1 MKNSL
6 KSKLVFSFLAV
17 ALIVVLVVS
26 VVIRLTSGQSLVN
39 LVVDQET
46 ADLTQAVQ
54 EYYASN
60 GSMDGFNEYFQQNMQ
75 YTGSGSPPG
84 TPKGPGGGRNQL
96 RGVGGLVDAEY
107 RAIFPTFGVE
117 PGGSVEADP
126 SQLAIPI
133 KSEGVVIAYILRDN
147 RSPFNLNA
155 EEELFLK
162 RTNLA
167 IGLSALAGVL
177 IAVAMGFLLASGIL
191 KPIRRL
197 TRASRSL
204 SSGALGEQVPVT
216 TEDELGELTRTFNQ
230 MSSELLKADEQ
241 RKRLTADITHDL
253 GTPLQ
258 VISGYV
264 EMFEEDG
271 VEPTPQRLGIIKTE
285 VGHLRR
291 LVSDLSMLTKVE
303 TGSLEIVMQ
312 PLDARTLIEQVVR
325 SFQPMAARQGVDLVQ
340 EVPDGQVLVSA
351 DEGRMTQVLMNLVE
365 NALRYTPGGG
375 KITLSAQPG
384 VRVLLRVSD
393 TGSGIEAEDL
403 PYVFERFYRADKS
416 RNANSGKSGLGLAI
430 CKALVSAQ
438 GGEISVDSAG
448 SGLGTTFT
456 INLASVN

>member
-39 LVVDQET
+39 LVLDQET

-54 EYYASN
+54 DYYTTN
-60 GSMDGFNEYFQQNMQ
+60 GSLEGFNAYYQQSMQ
-75 YTGSGSPPG
+75 YTGLGGPQG

-107 RAIFPTFGVE
+107 RAIFPTFGIE
-117 PGGSVEADP
+117 PGGKVVADA

-133 KSEGVVIAYILRDN
+133 KSDGVVIAYILRDN
-147 RSPFNLNA
+147 HSQFNLNA

-177 IAVAMGFLLASGIL
+177 IAVVMGFLLAGGLL

-204 SSGALGEQVPVT
+204 ASGALGEQVPVT
-216 TEDELGELTRTFNQ
+216 SEDELGELSKTFNQ
-230 MSSELLKADEQ
+230 MSSDLLKADEQ

-303 TGSLEIVMQ
+303 TGNLEIVMQ
-312 PLDARTLIEQVVR
+312 PVDARALIEQVIR
-325 SFQPMAARQGVDLVQ
+325 SFQPMAARQGVELVQ
-340 EVPDGQVLVSA
+340 YVPTAEVLVNA

-365 NALRYTPGGG
+365 NALRYTPEGGR
-375 KITLSAQPG
+375 ITLSVQPG
-384 VRVLLRVSD
+384 VRVLLKVSD

-403 PYVFERFYRADKS
+403 PYVFDRFYRADKS
-416 RNANSGKSGLGLAI
+416 RNANGGKSGLGLAI

-438 GGEISVDSAG
+438 GGEIGVSSAG
-448 SGLGTTFT
+448 TGQGTSFT
-456 INLASVN
+456 INLASII